1 MMKPSDYPNQI
12 LKTLIALYDKGPGR
26 FHPGKAEF
34 WPELTELAKMAC
46 ITTEEE
52 MKKAR
57 AGQIN
62 PDELE
67 ARVEYPFYELE
78 KRKYLEIIS
87 VGNVKVIF
95 PTPSGIDHGHFL
107 MRSWCY
113 RKVWYNYKSH
123 VTNMFFT
130 ILAAVIISVLTTTIL
145 FRSCSPSMLAG
156 PR

>member
-1 MMKPSDYPNQI
+1 MKPRDYPNQI

-34 WPELTELAKMAC
+34 WPELTELAKMAR

-57 AGQIN
+57 AGQKN

-95 PTPSGIDHGHFL
+95 PAPLGIDFGHFL
-107 MRSWCY
+107 MRPWYKNMWSWF
-113 RKVWYNYKSH
+113 KEPVK
-123 VTNMFFT
+123 T
-130 ILAAVIISVLTTTIL
+130 IIVGV
-145 FRSCSPSMLAG
+145 LAG
-156 PR
+156 AGGGILISFLNKFFGWIK